1 MKKSIIIGLIVLVA
15 GAFIYS
21 IFFREEPFEGEYAK
35 FNFVQDN
42 LAMHIGETIDL
53 KIDVLYDEAT
63 KVELILNDEVLKSWD
78 SPKKQ
83 LTYAFTGTD
92 ELMGTHKLV
101 VRTMAG
107 DEETNDERMFQVL
120 SDIKPEIAK
129 MEMVETFEH
138 DPANY
143 TQGLEFY
150 NGRLF
155 EGTGDPGRQGK
166 TMIGEIDRSTGKH
179 IEGKRIGLDAT
190 YFGEGITI
198 LRDTMYQLTW
208 QKGKCFLY
216 DANNIPGGILDT
228 FDYEGEGWGLCN
240 DGTSLIMSDGS
251 ERITFRNPKDFSI
264 ERVIQVYNDARPIP
278 NINELEYING
288 LIYANIY
295 TTDFIVVIDPKTG
308 KVLQQIS
315 ARPLVKQYKGA
326 ADVLNGIAYNPETQK
341 MIITGKLWT
350 KYLEVK
356 VTPVK
361 VN

>member
-1 MKKSIIIGLIVLVA
+1 MKKTIIIGLIVLVA

-53 KIDVLYDEAT
+53 KIDVLYDDVNEL
-63 KVELILNDEVLKSWD
+63 ELILNDKVLKSWK

-83 LTYAFTGTD
+83 VTYAFTGTD
-92 ELMGTHKLV
+92 DLMGTHKLI
-101 VRTMAG
+101 VRAVT
-107 DEETNDERMFQVL
+107 EENERSDERMFQIL
-120 SDIKPEIAK
+120 SDITPEVAK
-129 MEMVETFEH
+129 AEIVTSFDH
-138 DPANY
+138 DPMNY

-150 NGRLF
+150 KGKLY
-155 EGTGDPGRQGK
+155 EGTGDPGQQGK
-166 TMIGEIDRSTGKH
+166 TMIGEIDMSTGKF

-198 LRDTMYQLTW
+198 LNDTLYQLTW

-216 DANNIPGGILDT
+216 DVNNVGGGILDT
-228 FDYEGEGWGLCN
+228 FDYEGEGWGLSN
-240 DGTSLIMSDGS
+240 DGSSLIMSDGT

-264 ERVIQVYNDARPIP
+264 ERVIEVYNNLGPIP
-278 NINELEYING
+278 RINELEYING

-295 TTDFIVVIDPKTG
+295 QSDFIVVIDPKTG

-315 ARPLVKQYKGA
+315 ATQLAKISRGDG
-326 ADVLNGIAYNPETQK
+326 DVLNGIAY
-341 MIITGKLWT
+341 
-350 KYLEVK
+350 
-356 VTPVK
+356 
-361 VN
+361 